1 MSFIKAVGV
10 SLLVMF
16 SLTAC
21 SEVETQGTKV
31 LDGEA
36 YIELPA
42 GYTKMSDE
50 MRKTKFPV
58 QTPPEAYSTAD
69 TTAAFVFNM
78 TSSAI
83 SEKDLPKFTD
93 VMKKQ
98 YAPLSPT
105 FNDMDIDGH
114 KVVLL
119 KMTTPAADGN
129 VKNVIMF
136 TSLNG
141 KLAVASFN
149 TTEKNE
155 SKYLADGE
163 KALMAL
169 KWKK

>member
-1 MSFIKAVGV
+1 MSFIKSVGI

-16 SLTAC
+16 SLSAC
-21 SEVETQGTKV
+21 SEAEPQGTKV

-36 YIELPA
+36 YITFPA

-69 TTAAFVFNM
+69 TTAAFVFNKTATPM
-78 TSSAI
+78 P
-83 SEKDLPKFTD
+83 EKDLPKFTE

-98 YAPLSPT
+98 YAALSPT
-105 FNDMDIDGH
+105 FTDMDIDGH
-114 KVVLL
+114 KVVVL

-129 VKNVIMF
+129 VKNVMMF

-141 KLAVASFN
+141 KLTIASFN

-155 SKYLADGE
+155 AKYLADGE